1 MEQEISGN
9 AEFWKRL
16 TLYVSGSNGI
26 NLEEEEKHHCRY
38 FLYLESLRDFLLTTY
53 TQSNCMDLFTFRALS
68 HRALVYLAM
77 VNSIIPL
84 PPSSSLN

>member
-9 AEFWKRL
+9 TEFWKRL
-16 TLYVSGSNGI
+16 TFYLSGSNGI
-26 NLEEEEKHHCRY
+26 YLEEEKKHHCRY
-38 FLYLESLRDFLLTTY
+38 FLYLESLKDFLLSTY
-53 TQSNCMDLFTFRALS
+53 TQSNCMDLFMFRALS
-68 HRALVYLAM
+68 HRALVDLAT